1 MLFYNSKHLHMVAWK
16 SAGAVYWVN
25 NTIDDALSNNFML
38 AVATSFKPVK

>member
-1 MLFYNSKHLHMVAWK
+1 MVAWK

-25 NTIDDALSNNFML
+25 NTIDDALSNDFML